1 MSKEPI
7 PSIPIIDE
15 SALEWR
21 DHPRFSGI
29 RMKQMLT
36 AAANPQAS
44 VSRVQVPPGGVIGWH
59 NHSQQMETVYVLAG
73 RSVLTL
79 GEIEMPFAAGR
90 IVAIPSGLEHT
101 LRNAGLDVVEL
112 LCFFTPPLA

>member
-1 MSKEPI
+1 MSQEPL
-7 PSIPIIDE
+7 PAIPIIDE

-36 AAANPQAS
+36 SAANPQAS
-44 VSRVQVPPGGVIGWH
+44 VNRVQVPPGSVIGWH
-59 NHSQQMETVYVLAG
+59 HHAEQVETVYVLAG
-73 RSVLTL
+73 QGVLTL
-79 GEIEMPFAAGR
+79 GETEKPFDAGQ
-90 IVAIPSGLEHT
+90 IVAIPAALVHT
-101 LRNAGLDVVEL
+101 LRNEGSTPLEL